1 MMNNNTIL
9 VILVALAIV
18 FYAAKIPAVSVVLLL
33 MALLVFYR
41 GYINA
46 GREGFENM
54 VDTPDVQPIQTNE
67 VAYDK
72 SNKDM
77 NKIREYVPYTISP
90 YLAVPYENKGI
101 ASADPSAIR
110 QQSTGLKFAEKDAN
124 MNPFR
129 DNIATPQAC
138 LEGNAMY
145 STNQGCVKLR
155 PDQINY
161 LSSRG
166 RNMDAAASYI

>member
-1 MMNNNTIL
+1 MDNNNTLIIL
-9 VILVALAIV
+9 IALAII
-18 FYAAKIPAVSVVLLL
+18 FYVAKVPAVSVVMVL
-33 MALLVFYR
+33 MAILVFYR
-41 GYINA
+41 KYRVS
-46 GREGFENM
+46 REGFENM

-67 VAYDK
+67 IPYDK
-72 SNKDM
+72 SDKTM

-101 ASADPSAIR
+101 ASADPAAMR
-110 QQSTGLKFAEKDAN
+110 QQSTGLKFSEKDAN
-124 MNPFR
+124 MNPFK

-166 RNMDAAASYI
+166 RNMDAQASYM